1 MSSCVHVVVKGTCAV
16 RNLRAEFQLTNVAGW
31 IKWIVDSRLGKK
43 KSILASFWGQMKN
56 LIKDAFKQ
64 NSPL

>member
-1 MSSCVHVVVKGTCAV
+1 MVKGTCAV

-43 KSILASFWGQMKN
+43 KINFGLILGANEKSDKRC
-56 LIKDAFKQ
+56 L
-64 NSPL
+64 

>member
-43 KSILASFWGQMKN
+43 INFGLILGANEKSDKRCL
-56 LIKDAFKQ
+56 
-64 NSPL
+64 